1 MDDAMTSPYTP
12 LLLEDIKRTA
22 DLCVKC
28 NICTSACPVVPVTDL
43 FPGPKYV
50 GPQAQRFRDP
60 GSDSPDHSL
69 DYCSGCGICTLVCP
83 HGVKVMEINTAAK
96 AKLRS
101 RQLHDNPL
109 DLHLWRNWLLGRNE
123 LLGKLG
129 SPVAP
134 LANAVVKVKP
144 VRWLMEVTLGID
156 QRAPFPVFHF
166 RSFRHW
172 FFHVHHHRDASKA
185 GAHPRVAYFHGCAT
199 NYYEPEVGKAI
210 VAVLEHNGY
219 EVVLPDQVCCGLPMQ
234 SNGDFAGA
242 RHNAQANIGKLLPL
256 AKEGVPILVG
266 GTSCGQELK
275 SDYREILG
283 IHTEEA
289 RLLAEQVYDIN
300 EFLWL
305 EHEAGRLRTDFAPA
319 ERYIPYHTS
328 CHQKLHRI
336 GQPAL
341 DLLGLVPGLTVEEM
355 GADCCGITGTYGYK
369 HEKHAIAQ
377 AVGKPL
383 FEKIKA
389 SGAAQAICDN
399 ETCRWNLAA
408 NTGLDVVHTVEVLAE
423 AYGLTR
429 ANAENRA
436 IDF

>member
-1 MDDAMTSPYTP
+1 MTDSYTP
-12 LLLEDIKRTA
+12 ALLEDIKRTA

-28 NICTSACPVVPVTDL
+28 NICTSACPVVPVTTL

-60 GSDSPDHSL
+60 RSESPDHSL

-96 AKLRS
+96 AQMRD
-101 RQLHDNPL
+101 RQLRQNPL
-109 DLHLWRNWLLGRNE
+109 DPHLWRNWLLGRND
-123 LLGKLG
+123 LLGSLG
-129 SPVAP
+129 RPVAP
-134 LANAVVKVKP
+134 LANAVMRLQP
-144 VRWLMEVTLGID
+144 VRWLMEVVLGID
-156 QRAPFPVFHF
+156 RRAPFPRFHF
-166 RSFRHW
+166 RTFRHW
-172 FFHVHHHRDASKA
+172 FFHARQGEKSPGSDSRS
-185 GAHPRVAYFHGCAT
+185 RVAYFHGCAT
-199 NYYEPEVGKAI
+199 NYYEPEVGQAI

-234 SNGDFAGA
+234 SNGDFAAA
-242 RHNAQANIGKLLPL
+242 RRNAQANIHTLLPF
-256 AKEGVPILVG
+256 AQAGIPIVVG

-289 RLLAEQVYDIN
+289 RLLAQHVYDIN

-305 EHEAGRLRTDFAPA
+305 EHEAGRLRTDFALQD
-319 ERYIPYHTS
+319 RYLPYHTS

-341 DLLGLVPGLTVEEM
+341 DLLGLVPGLKVEEM

-369 HEKHAIAQ
+369 HEKYDIAR

-383 FEKIKA
+383 FDRIVATGA
-389 SGAAQAICDN
+389 SLAICDN
-399 ETCRWNLAA
+399 ETCRWNIASQ
-408 NTGLDVVHTVEVLAE
+408 TGIAVVHTVQVLAA
-423 AYGLTR
+423 AYGRLSLG
-429 ANAENRA
+429 
-436 IDF
+436 DGKL